1 MTDRDLPVADDD
13 LHAYVDGE
21 LPPDR
26 LAAVEA
32 WLSTHPQDMARVAAW
47 RSLADVIRARYGVV
61 ATERVP
67 ARLSLRQIERAG
79 RSGGGLAGAAAV
91 ERFVVGGWG
100 GGGGCVGGVWV
111 GGRGGPRPP
120 RAPSRRGPNPPP
132 RSARCPQALRGG
144 G

>member
-1 MTDRDLPVADDD
+1 MTDRDLPVAEDE

-47 RSLADVIRARYGVV
+47 RSLADAIRTRYGAV
-61 ATERVP
+61 ATEPVP

-79 RSGGGLAGAAAV
+79 RSWRGMVAAAAVVAFLVGGLAGWQARSIA
-91 ERFVVGGWG
+91 
-100 GGGGCVGGVWV
+100 
-111 GGRGGPRPP
+111 
-120 RAPSRRGPNPPP
+120 APSA
-132 RSARCPQALRGG
+132 SQVATSTADALDAYKGYVGEVR
-144 G
+144 